1 MKYAIDEAIIQNFRN
16 KVNGNANFVFQTY
29 KDRNGSNHWNIICS
43 CMDWINVAVS
53 NLKKLE
59 ISVRD
64 QDIMAMNVFVYIS
77 LIDIVFESIKQLH
90 RVIISNSSIPFAKS
104 KHIFTNNEISDDD
117 NDYFKEL
124 RAAFGA
130 HPVNLRNKKGKWYA
144 SWPTNHF
151 SSIDSDFHI
160 QLYSEKTNT
169 PDLKLGL
176 KFSELEYFLKER
188 YFYLN
193 HISEN
198 LDIQFIAFKNE
209 FKAKK
214 IEISDIPIIQLK
226 YLEKESYERLNIDYH
241 NYTIQ
246 KLIQIYSYNLNN
258 EKLKDKETFYK
269 KELLKLIHEVREKL
283 QNMDFS
289 DLKYDHILNP
299 NYNSSLTYIISKIYS
314 SNFDQS
320 KDLLMD
326 YYIMEINK
334 FSNDMYEFQIDQPKE
349 ELFLKLKLMLYFSK
363 K

>member
-1 MKYAIDEAIIQNFRN
+1 MKYAIDEKIIQNFRN

-53 NLKKLE
+53 NLKKIE
-59 ISVRD
+59 ISDRD
-64 QDIMAMNVFVYIS
+64 QDLMAMNVFSYIS

-144 SWPTNHF
+144 SWPTNHL
-151 SSIDSDFHI
+151 SSIDYDFHI

-176 KFSELEYFLKER
+176 KFTELKFFLNER

-193 HISEN
+193 HLSEIIDN
-198 LDIQFIAFKNE
+198 QFITFQNK

-214 IEISDIPIIQLK
+214 IKNSDIPTIQLK
-226 YLEKESYERLNIDYH
+226 YLEKESCERLNIDYY

-246 KLIQIYSYNLNN
+246 DLIQIYSCNLNN
-258 EKLKDKETFYK
+258 ENLKDKEVFYK
-269 KELLKLIHEVREKL
+269 KELLKLIQELKEKL
-283 QNMDFS
+283 QTMDLS

-299 NYNSSLTYIISKIYS
+299 TYNSSLTYIISKLYS

-320 KDLLMD
+320 KDPLMN
-326 YYIMEINK
+326 YYINEINK
-334 FSNDMYEFQIDQPKE
+334 FSNNMYEFHIDQPKE
-349 ELFLKLKLMLYFSK
+349 ELFLKTKLMLYFSK